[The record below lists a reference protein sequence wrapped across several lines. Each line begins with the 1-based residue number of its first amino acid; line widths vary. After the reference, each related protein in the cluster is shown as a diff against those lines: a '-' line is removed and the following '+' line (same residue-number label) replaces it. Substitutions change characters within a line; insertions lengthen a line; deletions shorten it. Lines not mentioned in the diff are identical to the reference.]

1 LDPIVDLAPGADDS
15 LLAQFFAE
23 RIKAR
28 VEEPSARRSFLALK
42 STIFVVDFDSGETIS
57 LRFDHGRLTVH
68 EGPIGIP
75 SVTFGGPRRAL
86 ESLDRVH
93 LGELPGALLGSKR
106 QGVSLVE
113 TTEGRTSSPPPS
125 SPPPSGRPRKLDVA
139 DLARLFA
146 KKELRVYGLL
156 SHPRTVFRFLKIV
169 RARS

>member
-1 LDPIVDLAPGADDS
+1 MDPIVDLAPGADDS
-15 LLAQFFAE
+15 ALAQHFAE
-23 RIKAR
+23 RIRAGL
-28 VEEPSARRSFLALK
+28 EDPSKRRSFAALK
-42 STIFVVDFDSGETIS
+42 ATVFVVDFDSGETIS

-86 ESLDRVH
+86 ESLDRVE
-93 LGELPGALLGSKR
+93 LTKLPGALLGSKR
-106 QGVSLVE
+106 SEVSLVE
-113 TTEGRTSSPPPS
+113 TTEGRPAAPPSS
-125 SPPPSGRPRKLDVA
+125 SPPPSGRPRRLDVA